1 MYRVVLFDLDGTITD
16 PGIGITNS
24 VAYALEKFGI
34 HTTCRSSLY
43 RFIGPPLQDSFRT
56 FYGFSEEDSKK
67 AVNRYREYY
76 SRTGIYEN
84 EVYDGVR
91 EMLISL
97 KTSGRAVVLATS
109 KPELYALQIL
119 QHFKLMSY
127 FDRVCGANM
136 DGTRAKKVEV
146 IAYAL
151 QTYPDVPL
159 RDVIMVG
166 DREHDIKGAAEA
178 GISSLGVTYGYGSRE
193 ELASAG
199 ATYIA
204 DSPEDVLKHF
214 S

>member
-1 MYRVVLFDLDGTITD
+1 M
-16 PGIGITNS
+16 
-24 VAYALEKFGI
+24 
-34 HTTCRSSLY
+34 
-43 RFIGPPLQDSFRT
+43 
-56 FYGFSEEDSKK
+56 
-67 AVNRYREYY
+67 
-76 SRTGIYEN
+76 
-84 EVYDGVR
+84 
-91 EMLISL
+91 
-97 KTSGRAVVLATS
+97 
-109 KPELYALQIL
+109 
-119 QHFKLMSY
+119 
-127 FDRVCGANM
+127 
-136 DGTRAKKVEV
+136 EV

-151 QTYPDVPL
+151 QTSPDVPL